1 MGKET
6 KTENMTVNTAVQLNK
21 TTKKDMYNIDPRN
34 IVVQENFNCRI
45 DFDLDEL
52 KDSIRENGVKNPIS
66 VIPFKDENGNEKYR
80 LVDGER
86 RYRATMALI
95 SEGADIMRIPALF
108 LSKSLKP
115 DELLIE
121 QLIRN
126 EGKKFSEYEMGIA
139 FRKFIDLGYE
149 PNEIVKKLG
158 LAPWKVIFLTHTERD
173 ERVQKLMREGKIEGT
188 EVRRIYQAHGKDDE
202 EGAVQ
207 EILGAAKKIEGTDKK
222 KITLNDL
229 DKLSSKTIAVKDTSA
244 IKKGLSLLIEYYF
257 KFAIDP
263 NDSDTDEPTLLFDM
277 PDVMGII
284 ERLSSKG
291 NKETIIDI
299 FEEELAKAVKGD
311 GYPYREAE

>member
-1 MGKET
+1 MEK
-6 KTENMTVNTAVQLNK
+6 KAKAENNVIESAVQINK
-21 TTKKDMYNIDPRN
+21 TTKKDMYNIDPHN
-34 IVVQENFNCRI
+34 IVVQDNFNCRI

-66 VIPFKDENGNEKYR
+66 VIPFKDEHGNEKYR

-95 SEGADIMRIPALF
+95 SEGVDIMRIPALF

-202 EGAVQ
+202 EGAVN
-207 EILGAAKKIEGTDKK
+207 EILGAAKKIEGTEKK

-229 DKLSSKTIAVKDTSA
+229 DKLSSKTIAVKDSAA
-244 IKKGLSLLIEYYF
+244 IKKGLSLLLEYYF
-257 KFAIDP
+257 KFAVDP

-277 PDVMGII
+277 PDVMDILD
-284 ERLSSKG
+284 RLSSKES
-291 NKETIIDI
+291 KETIINI
-299 FEEELAKAVKGD
+299 FEDELAKAVKGD
-311 GYPYREAE
+311 NMPYREAE

>member
-1 MGKET
+1 MEKEV
-6 KTENMTVNTAVQLNK
+6 KTENKVTESAVQINK
-21 TTKKDMYNIDPRN
+21 TTKKDMYNIDPHN
-34 IVVQENFNCRI
+34 IVVQDNFNCRI

-52 KDSIRENGVKNPIS
+52 KDSIRENVVKNPIS
-66 VIPFKDENGNEKYR
+66 GIPFKDEDGDERCR

-95 SEGADIMRIPALF
+95 SEGVDIMRIPALF

-202 EGAVQ
+202 EGAVN
-207 EILGAAKKIEGTDKK
+207 EILGAAKKIEGTEKK

-229 DKLSSKTIAVKDTSA
+229 DKLSSKTIAVKDSAA
-244 IKKGLSLLIEYYF
+244 IKKGLSLLLEYYF
-257 KFAIDP
+257 KFAVDP

-277 PDVMGII
+277 PDVMDILD
-284 ERLSSKG
+284 RLSSKES
-291 NKETIIDI
+291 KETIIDI

-311 GYPYREAE
+311 ESQYREAE